1 MIKYAKEVPLR
12 LYSIKFTLEYYNLF
26 RGILEINRE
35 TSTIL
40 DKFCFGSHLGLI
52 NGHLKIK

>member
-1 MIKYAKEVPLR
+1 MIEYAKEVPLR
-12 LYSIKFTLEYYNLF
+12 LYSIKFILEYYNLF

-40 DKFCFGSHLGLI
+40 DKFCFVSHLDLI
-52 NGHLKIK
+52 DGHLRIK